1 MSDKNPR
8 IDLSEEQRT
17 ELVAYLD
24 GELDLEGAERIRKLL
39 AENAAARREAEEL
52 TIAWEALESLDGVKA
67 SGDFTE
73 RTVTSIQALAESD
86 HQRKTHPFDIRRG
99 TMLGGWVLGIIA
111 SATAGFCATNW
122 SVPEKS
128 QTIVRDYELL
138 RSLPKYERI
147 DSVELLREL
156 EKQELFDEGE

>member
-67 SGDFTE
+67 SGDFAE

-99 TMLGGWVLGIIA
+99 TILGRWVLGIIA

-122 SVPEKS
+122 
-128 QTIVRDYELL
+128 
-138 RSLPKYERI
+138 
-147 DSVELLREL
+147 
-156 EKQELFDEGE
+156 